1 MGSRGLTAARACEIV
16 VPRVQMFISCSD
28 KSAKMIVYM

>member
-1 MGSRGLTAARACEIV
+1 MGSRGLTAARACEIIANS
-16 VPRVQMFISCSD
+16 VQMLISCSD